1 VRQWVGKNEAG
12 QSVYDEFE
20 APAPV
25 MKYRTYM
32 GGVDRFDQV
41 VQYYQQPFR
50 NRRWPLAFFFWSFNV
65 AISHGLTLYQ
75 CLANP
80 DAALKEYSV
89 ELAYQLR
96 VLAAAGAPSPRFSLR
111 SPPDEIRI
119 QPKRQRFTVKGCSE
133 LRFQEPGHY
142 PVSCPQTTCVVCTM
156 MGDRPV
162 VAPRSRSKCVK
173 CGVGL
178 CAPKVSADG
187 DLEGCHVMFHDMV
200 EWQKLVEKKKK

>member
-1 VRQWVGKNEAG
+1 MRQWVGKNEAG
-12 QSVYDEFE
+12 QSVYDDFD

-75 CLANP
+75 CLDNP

-89 ELAYQLR
+89 ELAYQFKSACSR
-96 VLAAAGAPSPRFSLR
+96 RSAFTKDQSSFPAQRIARSAQEAAVHG
-111 SPPDEIRI
+111 
-119 QPKRQRFTVKGCSE
+119 QR
-133 LRFQEPGHY
+133 LQ
-142 PVSCPQTTCVVCTM
+142 
-156 MGDRPV
+156 
-162 VAPRSRSKCVK
+162 
-173 CGVGL
+173 
-178 CAPKVSADG
+178 
-187 DLEGCHVMFHDMV
+187 
-200 EWQKLVEKKKK
+200 